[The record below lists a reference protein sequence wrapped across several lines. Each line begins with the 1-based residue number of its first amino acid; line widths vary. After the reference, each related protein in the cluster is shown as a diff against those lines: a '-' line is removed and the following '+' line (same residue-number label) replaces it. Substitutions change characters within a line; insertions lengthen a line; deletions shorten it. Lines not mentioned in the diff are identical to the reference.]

1 MFPIKKF
8 RIGSDCNFMGA
19 FEDYFKTNYRLEVFN
34 QCQDFIKELSQIRNI
49 LSYMSANQSETTL
62 DSLLSKS
69 VSYIKTLLELN
80 SVVNIDST
88 SLKINFS
95 WREVSKDQ
103 TTMSN
108 NLYYEICSIK
118 YNIAVLLMSKG
129 YLHLNSKDKN
139 ELKEAYNNFIQ
150 AAGLY
155 EEIDSL
161 CNKYYVTKENI
172 PDFSQNLLYTYKN
185 YALGMGQIA
194 IYKISEGQY
203 GPDLLKKLA
212 YGVFQLLN
220 RSLST
225 TIYISGDRG
234 EIEYLSRYYLVK
246 ALNFEKN
253 IYLDTYNNRGSC
265 LGIVLGLEQ
274 ALLEHLRKL
283 EENKN
288 KYGTLDQQTEVT
300 NLLRNIQ
307 SEFEQNKYKND
318 LVNKESINASEQIEN
333 LQSAI
338 KAQVPQ
344 NKYTLEVSSFPSLN
358 QVKKSLINPQIK
370 TMIDRYLFEMKKYVD
385 GNVCNYQTPDK
396 IDDFINS
403 RGLHDI
409 FGFYG
414 GETVL
419 SNEVFRNIQEI
430 QAKGGL
436 GGLLQKFKLINN
448 EFHNLQNKINSINT
462 MYNKEEMEN
471 QNYLKM
477 YGDKWNLPL
486 DPSYKNKLNSLNE
499 ELNNR
504 RKNDI
509 SLSNMIMSDKSFYEL
524 LKFKEKAEIEAKI
537 PKDMNEVQIQS
548 TPVMKELQ
556 KNINLLFDKKNT
568 MLNLLNA
575 LYSKINNDW
584 PLDDFNQVLKRLKNE
599 GAVLQEQKDAILNN
613 FKEIE
618 KVNAEILNLYPLIER
633 DYNEYS
639 KQTGFKGNVTNNKY
653 LQFFNNLKTNYQMHS
668 MELNKRLQEYYDF
681 GKRIDVVGNEVND
694 HIQARNFGKGQLLEN
709 LEHEFRMNMAGL
721 NNKK

>member
-1 MFPIKKF
+1 
-8 RIGSDCNFMGA
+8 
-19 FEDYFKTNYRLEVFN
+19 
-34 QCQDFIKELSQIRNI
+34 
-49 LSYMSANQSETTL
+49 
-62 DSLLSKS
+62 
-69 VSYIKTLLELN
+69 
-80 SVVNIDST
+80 
-88 SLKINFS
+88 
-95 WREVSKDQ
+95 
-103 TTMSN
+103 
-108 NLYYEICSIK
+108 
-118 YNIAVLLMSKG
+118 
-129 YLHLNSKDKN
+129 
-139 ELKEAYNNFIQ
+139 
-150 AAGLY
+150 
-155 EEIDSL
+155 
-161 CNKYYVTKENI
+161 
-172 PDFSQNLLYTYKN
+172 
-185 YALGMGQIA
+185 
-194 IYKISEGQY
+194 
-203 GPDLLKKLA
+203 
-212 YGVFQLLN
+212 
-220 RSLST
+220 
-225 TIYISGDRG
+225 
-234 EIEYLSRYYLVK
+234 
-246 ALNFEKN
+246 
-253 IYLDTYNNRGSC
+253 
-265 LGIVLGLEQ
+265 
-274 ALLEHLRKL
+274 
-283 EENKN
+283 
-288 KYGTLDQQTEVT
+288 
-300 NLLRNIQ
+300 
-307 SEFEQNKYKND
+307 
-318 LVNKESINASEQIEN
+318 
-333 LQSAI
+333 
-338 KAQVPQ
+338 
-344 NKYTLEVSSFPSLN
+344 
-358 QVKKSLINPQIK
+358 
-370 TMIDRYLFEMKKYVD
+370 
-385 GNVCNYQTPDK
+385 
-396 IDDFINS
+396 
-403 RGLHDI
+403 
-409 FGFYG
+409 
-414 GETVL
+414 
-419 SNEVFRNIQEI
+419 
-430 QAKGGL
+430 
-436 GGLLQKFKLINN
+436 
-448 EFHNLQNKINSINT
+448 

-486 DPSYKNKLNSLNE
+486 DPSYKNKLNLLSE

-639 KQTGFKGNVTNNKY
+639 KQTGFKGNVANNKY